1 MEKDKLD
8 RRKYMEILKYSLVD
22 VFTTTPFGGNQ
33 LAVFHEDSNLKTE
46 TMQMIARE
54 LNLSE
59 TVFIRPPSDPK
70 REKSL
75 RIFTPKVELPMAG
88 HPTIGA
94 AYVLADKGI
103 LATKEG
109 QNEWIIEEGVGD
121 VPVTVYKDDSHI
133 SKVEMKQPIPVFG
146 EKYLNTEIAAKLLSL
161 SIEDLDTNL
170 PIQTVSTGVP
180 FLYIPVRSLSAIK
193 KINFRADV
201 WEEYFSSN
209 PSTKHI
215 FTFTKETEEAKS
227 TVHSRMFAPAMGISE
242 DPATGAASGPLG
254 AYLVEYGVIPPTEN
268 ETYFLRSEQGIEM
281 GRPSFIDISIV
292 KEGNEFKEVKIG
304 GNCVIIGS
312 GELHLNQI

>member
-1 MEKDKLD
+1 MET
-8 RRKYMEILKYSLVD
+8 LKYSLVD

-33 LAVFHEDSNLKTE
+33 LAVFHENATLKTE

-59 TVFIRPPSDPK
+59 TVFIQPTSDSIRKK
-70 REKSL
+70 RL
-75 RIFTPKVELPMAG
+75 RIFTPKVELPIAG

-103 LATKEG
+103 LETNKG
-109 QNEWIIEEGVGD
+109 QNEWILEEGVGD

-133 SKVEMKQPIPVFG
+133 SKIEMIQPLPVFG
-146 EKYLNTEIAAKLLSL
+146 GKYLNTKIAAKLLSL

-180 FLYIPVRSLSAIK
+180 FLFIPVRSLSAIK
-193 KINFRADV
+193 KVNFRTDV

-215 FTFTKETEEAKS
+215 FTFTTETEEADS
-227 TVHSRMFAPAMGISE
+227 TIHSRMFAPAMGISE
-242 DPATGAASGPLG
+242 DPATGGASGPLG

-268 ETYFLRSEQGIEM
+268 ETYVLRSEQGIEM

-292 KEGNEFKEVKIG
+292 KEGNEFKKIKIG

-312 GELHLNQI
+312 GELYLNQP